1 MTLVRKTNN
10 GVYLEGKEKDIRKA
24 ILNLLLL
31 IKVILNLKKY
41 YSRNLMNA
49 NIPHQQKIFKELFNY
64 DFEKLSQITLH
75 TLQVEKVTLVMSI
88 I

>member
-10 GVYLEGKEKDIRKA
+10 GVYLEERERYSKSNFELATVNKSYTELKEILFSKSNECKDTP
-24 ILNLLLL
+24 
-31 IKVILNLKKY
+31 
-41 YSRNLMNA
+41 ST
-49 NIPHQQKIFKELFNY
+49 KIFKELFNY